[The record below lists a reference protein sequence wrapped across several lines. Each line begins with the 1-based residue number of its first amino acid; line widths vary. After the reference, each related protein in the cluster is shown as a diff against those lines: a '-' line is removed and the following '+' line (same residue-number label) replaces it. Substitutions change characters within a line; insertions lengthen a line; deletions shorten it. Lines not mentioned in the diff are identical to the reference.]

1 MMMVIAE
8 IALLCVSI
16 VVLTAA
22 SNHEK

>member
-22 SNHEK
+22 SNNEK